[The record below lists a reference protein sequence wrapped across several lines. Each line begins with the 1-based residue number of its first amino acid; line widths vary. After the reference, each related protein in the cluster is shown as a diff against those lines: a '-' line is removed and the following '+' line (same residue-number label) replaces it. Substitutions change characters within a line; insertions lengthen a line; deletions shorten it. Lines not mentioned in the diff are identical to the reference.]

1 MANPLLISLGSNIQS
16 LASGALSSLIGGSMS
31 RNNTRSMMRFQDS
44 LNDQNALDAYNRQRS
59 LMEDAA
65 SIQKRGMIKA
75 GYNTA
80 FGSNGSVMSVSNP
93 SSSSVGLGSVD
104 SNKMPSSFQTL
115 IDAKNADSNAKVAD
129 AHSKLLDSQRV
140 GQDIQNDYSVANILS
155 DIDNKVADTRDKNSK
170 ARYQE
175 LKNNLLN
182 KYGDRQEGATT
193 GILENQE
200 AQTAEDAALAGI
212 NRQIA
217 QSTRPDKEAYAHELV
232 ENEKKKGKLLDAQ
245 VVTENGKVLVQQSEI
260 AKNFA
265 DAENTREDT
274 KGKVIDNEVKA
285 ATKADTIAT
294 LKSQRVKAWY
304 DAQPKRVI
312 DILLTSQA
320 CRNAIAALQNG
331 RDLSFSEFR
340 ALAAVLGY
348 ENAGALANSLLSY
361 LLKVKKANL
370 LLLLLLIII
379 IAILSQIL
387 HNKFSNFRLYYMNKY
402 LSNCSKLIL

>member
-1 MANPLLISLGSNIQS
+1 MSNPLLNSLGSNLQKF
-16 LASGALSSLIGGSMS
+16 ASGALSSLIGGSVS
-31 RNNTRSMMRFQDS
+31 SHNTRSMMRFQDS

-65 SIQKRGMIKA
+65 SLQKLGMIKA

-80 FGSNGSVMSVSNP
+80 FGSNGSVMSVSSP

-104 SNKMPSSFQTL
+104 SNKMPTDFQTIL
-115 IDAKNADSNAKVAD
+115 DAKNADSNAKEAD
-129 AHSKLLDSQRV
+129 ARSKLLDSQRV

-200 AQTAEDAALAGI
+200 AETAENAAIAGI

-217 QSTRPDKEAYAHELV
+217 QSTRPDKEAYAHQLV

-260 AKNFA
+260 AKNYASA
-265 DAENTREDT
+265 DESHTASALNVANTASVNEQT
-274 KGKVIDNEVKA
+274 KGYKLNNEFLSKTLKDRIDKQGY
-285 ATKADTIAT
+285 DTIISKIAT
-294 LKSQRVKAWY
+294 LPHSYRDVVMRSHQWQVMCYKLEHNQQLTNQELKNLDELLRLDTYDPNKNAANWINFVKS
-304 DAQPKRVI
+304 
-312 DILLTSQA
+312 
-320 CRNAIAALQNG
+320 
-331 RDLSFSEFR
+331 
-340 ALAAVLGY
+340 
-348 ENAGALANSLLSY
+348 
-361 LLKVKKANL
+361 LK
-370 LLLLLLIII
+370 
-379 IAILSQIL
+379 
-387 HNKFSNFRLYYMNKY
+387 
-402 LSNCSKLIL
+402 